1 MARSS
6 LGRARL
12 LAQLSQGRLQGVLG
26 MLGMGSLQGGLM
38 MQLPT
43 LGLPVLLRWHLL
55 MPPSRPP
62 RLDPRGCSK
71 TLPAVTLRA

>member
-26 MLGMGSLQGGLM
+26 MGSLQGGLM

-43 LGLPVLLRWHLL
+43 LGLPVLLRWPPL

-71 TLPAVTLRA
+71 TLPALTLRA